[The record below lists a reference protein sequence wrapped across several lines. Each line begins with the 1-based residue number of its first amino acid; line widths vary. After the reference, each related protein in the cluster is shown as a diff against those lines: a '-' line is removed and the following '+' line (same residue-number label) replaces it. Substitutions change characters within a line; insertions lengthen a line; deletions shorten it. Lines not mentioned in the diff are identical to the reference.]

1 MKLIG
6 EANME
11 SSQTLNIMLDMLRS
25 NLADVLRSVDH
36 LPSLD
41 RQQLDNTLKSTVEGM
56 REDMLGKFELV
67 AKADYE
73 AQAALVETM
82 RAQLDELEKRLG
94 ELERQRPDND

>member
-1 MKLIG
+1 
-6 EANME
+6 ME
-11 SSQTLNIMLDMLRS
+11 SSQTLSIILDMLRS

-82 RAQLDELEKRLG
+82 RAQLDGLEKRLG
-94 ELERQRPDND
+94 ELERQRPDTD

>member
-1 MKLIG
+1 
-6 EANME
+6 ME
-11 SSQTLNIMLDMLRS
+11 SSQTLSIILDMLRS

-41 RQQLDNTLKSTVEGM
+41 RQRLDNTLKSTVEGM

-82 RAQLDELEKRLG
+82 RAQIDELEKRLG
-94 ELERQRPDND
+94 ELERKRPDTD

>member
-1 MKLIG
+1 
-6 EANME
+6 ME
-11 SSQTLNIMLDMLRS
+11 SSQTLSIMLDMLRS

-56 REDMLGKFELV
+56 SEDMLGKFELV

-94 ELERQRPDND
+94 ELERQRPDTE

>member
-1 MKLIG
+1 
-6 EANME
+6 ME
-11 SSQTLNIMLDMLRS
+11 SSQPLSIILDMLRS

-94 ELERQRPDND
+94 ELERKRPDTD

>member
-1 MKLIG
+1 
-6 EANME
+6 ME
-11 SSQTLNIMLDMLRS
+11 SSQTLSIILDMLRS
-25 NLADVLRSVDH
+25 NLADVLRSVGH

-94 ELERQRPDND
+94 ELERKRPDTD

>member
-1 MKLIG
+1 
-6 EANME
+6 ME
-11 SSQTLNIMLDMLRS
+11 SSQTLSIILDMLRS

-56 REDMLGKFELV
+56 REDMLGEFELV

-73 AQAALVETM
+73 ALAALVETM
-82 RAQLDELEKRLG
+82 RAQLDELDKRLG
-94 ELERQRPDND
+94 ELERQRPDTD

>member
-1 MKLIG
+1 
-6 EANME
+6 ME
-11 SSQTLNIMLDMLRS
+11 SSQTLSIILDMLRS

-41 RQQLDNTLKSTVEGM
+41 RQQLDNTVKSAVEGM

-94 ELERQRPDND
+94 DLEQQRPDTD

>member
-1 MKLIG
+1 
-6 EANME
+6 ME
-11 SSQTLNIMLDMLRS
+11 SSQTLSIILDMLRS

-41 RQQLDNTLKSTVEGM
+41 RQQLDNTLKSTVDGM

-82 RAQLDELEKRLG
+82 RVQLDELEKRLG
-94 ELERQRPDND
+94 ELERQRPDTD

>member
-1 MKLIG
+1 
-6 EANME
+6 ME
-11 SSQTLNIMLDMLRS
+11 SSQTLSIILDMLRS

-41 RQQLDNTLKSTVEGM
+41 RQQLDNTLKSTVDSM

-94 ELERQRPDND
+94 ELERKRPDTD

>member
-1 MKLIG
+1 
-6 EANME
+6 ME
-11 SSQTLNIMLDMLRS
+11 SSQTLNIILDMLRS

-94 ELERQRPDND
+94 ELERQRLDTD

>member
-1 MKLIG
+1 
-6 EANME
+6 ME
-11 SSQTLNIMLDMLRS
+11 SSQTLSIILDMLRS
-25 NLADVLRSVDH
+25 NLADVLSSVDH

-82 RAQLDELEKRLG
+82 RTQLDDLEQRLR
-94 ELERQRPDND
+94 ELERQRPDTD

>member
-1 MKLIG
+1 
-6 EANME
+6 ME
-11 SSQTLNIMLDMLRS
+11 SSQTLSIILDMLRS

-73 AQAALVETM
+73 AQAALVETL

-94 ELERQRPDND
+94 ELEQQRPDTD

>member
-1 MKLIG
+1 
-6 EANME
+6 ME
-11 SSQTLNIMLDMLRS
+11 SSQTLSIILDMLRS

-41 RQQLDNTLKSTVEGM
+41 RQQLDNTLKSTVDGM

-73 AQAALVETM
+73 AQAALMETM
-82 RAQLDELEKRLG
+82 RSQLDELEKRLG
-94 ELERQRPDND
+94 ELERKRPDTD

>member
-1 MKLIG
+1 
-6 EANME
+6 ME
-11 SSQTLNIMLDMLRS
+11 SSQTLSIILDMLRS

-73 AQAALVETM
+73 AQAALMETM
-82 RAQLDELEKRLG
+82 RTQLDEIEKRLG
-94 ELERQRPDND
+94 ELERKRPDTD

>member
-1 MKLIG
+1 
-6 EANME
+6 ME
-11 SSQTLNIMLDMLRS
+11 SSQTLSILLDMLRS

-82 RAQLDELEKRLG
+82 RTQLDDLEQRLR
-94 ELERQRPDND
+94 ELERQRPDTD

>member
-1 MKLIG
+1 
-6 EANME
+6 ME
-11 SSQTLNIMLDMLRS
+11 SSKTLSIILDMLRS

-56 REDMLGKFELV
+56 REEMLGKFELV

-82 RAQLDELEKRLG
+82 RAQLDDLEKRLG
-94 ELERQRPDND
+94 ELEQQRPDYD

>member
-1 MKLIG
+1 
-6 EANME
+6 ME
-11 SSQTLNIMLDMLRS
+11 STQTLSIILDMLRS

-94 ELERQRPDND
+94 ELEQQRPDTD

>member
-1 MKLIG
+1 
-6 EANME
+6 ME

-25 NLADVLRSVDH
+25 NLAGALRSVDH
-36 LPSLD
+36 LLPLD

-56 REDMLGKFELV
+56 REDILGKFELV

-94 ELERQRPDND
+94 ELERQRPDTD

>member
-1 MKLIG
+1 
-6 EANME
+6 ME
-11 SSQTLNIMLDMLRS
+11 SSQTLAIILDMLRS

-41 RQQLDNTLKSTVEGM
+41 QQQLDNTLKSTVEGM

-94 ELERQRPDND
+94 ELERKRPDTD

>member
-1 MKLIG
+1 
-6 EANME
+6 ME
-11 SSQTLNIMLDMLRS
+11 SSQTLSIILDMLRS

-41 RQQLDNTLKSTVEGM
+41 RQQLDNTLKCTVEGM
-56 REDMLGKFELV
+56 RKDMLGKFELV

-94 ELERQRPDND
+94 ELERKRPDTD

>member
-1 MKLIG
+1 
-6 EANME
+6 ME
-11 SSQTLNIMLDMLRS
+11 SSQTLSIILDMLRS

-56 REDMLGKFELV
+56 REDMLCKFELV

-94 ELERQRPDND
+94 ELERQRPDTD

>member
-1 MKLIG
+1 
-6 EANME
+6 ME
-11 SSQTLNIMLDMLRS
+11 SSQTLSIILDMLRS

-41 RQQLDNTLKSTVEGM
+41 RQQLDNTLKSTVEGV

-73 AQAALVETM
+73 AQAALVEHM

-94 ELERQRPDND
+94 ELERQRPDTD

>member
-1 MKLIG
+1 
-6 EANME
+6 ME
-11 SSQTLNIMLDMLRS
+11 STQTLSIILDMLRS

-41 RQQLDNTLKSTVEGM
+41 PQQLDNTLKSTVEGM

-94 ELERQRPDND
+94 ELERQRPDTD

>member
-1 MKLIG
+1 
-6 EANME
+6 ME

-25 NLADVLRSVDH
+25 NFADALRSVDYL
-36 LPSLD
+36 LPLD

-56 REDMLGKFELV
+56 REDILGKFELV

-82 RAQLDELEKRLG
+82 RAQLDDLENRLG
-94 ELERQRPDND
+94 KLEQQQPGTN

>member
-1 MKLIG
+1 
-6 EANME
+6 ME
-11 SSQTLNIMLDMLRS
+11 SSQTLSIILDMLRS

-73 AQAALVETM
+73 AQAALMETM
-82 RAQLDELEKRLG
+82 RTQLDEIEKRLG
-94 ELERQRPDND
+94 ELERK

>member
-1 MKLIG
+1 
-6 EANME
+6 ME

-25 NLADVLRSVDH
+25 NFADALRSVDH
-36 LPSLD
+36 LPPLD

-56 REDMLGKFELV
+56 REDILGKFELV

-82 RAQLDELEKRLG
+82 RTQLDDLEQRLR
-94 ELERQRPDND
+94 ELERQRPDTD

>member
-1 MKLIG
+1 
-6 EANME
+6 ME
-11 SSQTLNIMLDMLRS
+11 SSQTLSIILDMLRS
-25 NLADVLRSVDH
+25 KLADVLRSVDH

-41 RQQLDNTLKSTVEGM
+41 RQQLDNTLTSTVEGM
-56 REDMLGKFELV
+56 RGDMLGKFELV

-94 ELERQRPDND
+94 ELERKRPDTG

>member
-1 MKLIG
+1 
-6 EANME
+6 ME
-11 SSQTLNIMLDMLRS
+11 SSQTLSIILDMLRS

-41 RQQLDNTLKSTVEGM
+41 RQQLDNTLKNTVEGM

-94 ELERQRPDND
+94 ELERQRPDTD

>member
-1 MKLIG
+1 
-6 EANME
+6 ME
-11 SSQTLNIMLDMLRS
+11 SSQTLSIMLDMLRS

-82 RAQLDELEKRLG
+82 RTQLDDLEQRLR
-94 ELERQRPDND
+94 ELERQRPETD